1 MGKPFQ
7 KNINTMKIQKT
18 AYIID
23 AYSTGSYH
31 EVINQGYLMM
41 ISDLYDNVVYLGTE
55 SSCKNLQRLMDEC
68 KQDYGNVKFNY
79 IKKRKIKIKRQGLH
93 SMLHLFQVSWLNYK
107 YYKNVPKN
115 SDVFFNNNLFYA
127 IFLIHF
133 FSRLLNNMYIMCHSE
148 MEHIVPNRKEN
159 ITSIPSA
166 LFFKFVFNNI
176 NLSEKFHFILLSS
189 RMADYFKGY
198 IKPENRKR
206 IYCMDHCYIRP
217 ENKFRQ
223 DNIESGDWMKIGIP
237 GAITPQRGLAELETM
252 LETIHNERIRVY
264 SLSYISKH
272 ISKPCFVELNKT
284 GKLLPFNEYNNY
296 VRQMDI
302 LSLLYTAGSYK
313 LTASGA
319 ALEAIWNEKPIF
331 AIKNDYLEYLFE
343 KFGPLGYLANDVTE
357 LVEKCDTINYSSI
370 LKFIVNIQKAKKKLL
385 PNSVELQLTQIINS

>member
-23 AYSTGSYH
+23 VYSTGSYH

-41 ISDLYDNVVYLGTE
+41 ISDLYENVVYLGTE

-68 KQDYGNVKFNY
+68 KQDYSNVKFNY
-79 IKKRKIKIKRQGLH
+79 IKKPKLKVKRQGIH

-107 YYKNVPKN
+107 FYRKVPKN
-115 SDVFFNNNLFYA
+115 CDVFFNNNLFYA

-133 FSRLLNNMYIMCHSE
+133 FSRLQNNMYIMCHSE
-148 MEHIVPNRKEN
+148 MEHIVPNRKES
-159 ITSIPSA
+159 ITSFPSA
-166 LFFKFVFNNI
+166 LFFKFVFNKV
-176 NLSEKFHFILLSS
+176 NLSDKFHFILLSS
-189 RMADYFKGY
+189 KMADYFRRY
-198 IKPENRKR
+198 IKPENRQR
-206 IYCMDHCYIRP
+206 VYWMDHCYIRP
-217 ENKFRQ
+217 ENKLRQ
-223 DNIESGDWMKIGIP
+223 DNIESGDWIKIGIP

-252 LETIHNERIRVY
+252 LESIDNERIRVY

-272 ISKPCFVELNKT
+272 ISNPGFVELNKT

-357 LVEKCDTINYSSI
+357 LVEKCDTINYTTM
-370 LKFIVNIQKAKKKLL
+370 LKYIANIQKAKKKLL
-385 PNSVELQLTQIINS
+385 PKSVELQLTQIINS

>member
-41 ISDLYDNVVYLGTE
+41 ISDLYENVVYLGTE
-55 SSCKNLQRLMDEC
+55 SSCKNLQRLMEEC
-68 KQDYGNVKFNY
+68 NKDCSNVKFNY
-79 IKKRKIKIKRQGLH
+79 IKKPKLKVKRQGLH

-107 YYKNVPKN
+107 YYRKVPKN
-115 SDVFFNNNLFYA
+115 CDVFFNNNLFYA

-133 FSRLLNNMYIMCHSE
+133 FSRLQNNMYIMCHSE
-148 MEHIVPNRKEN
+148 MEHIVPNRKES
-159 ITSIPSA
+159 ITSVPSA
-166 LFFKFVFNNI
+166 LFFKFVFNKV
-176 NLSEKFHFILLSS
+176 NLSDKFHFILLSS
-189 RMADYFKGY
+189 KMADYFRRY
-198 IKPENRKR
+198 IKHENRQR
-206 IYCMDHCYIRP
+206 VYWMDHCYIRP
-217 ENKFRQ
+217 ENKLRQ
-223 DNIESGDWMKIGIP
+223 DNIESGDWIKIGIP

-252 LETIHNERIRVY
+252 LESIDNERIRVY

-272 ISKPCFVELNKT
+272 ISNPGFVELNKT

-357 LVEKCDTINYSSI
+357 LADVLNKQASDELTSYKQNIIRLKEFLYPSCVKCQLLN
-370 LKFIVNIQKAKKKLL
+370 IVKG
-385 PNSVELQLTQIINS
+385 